1 MATVPA
7 HCHEDHVLREA
18 VASGWIAAWRG
29 DLRGFAQPS
38 ATRWP
43 KSPIRGMSPS
53 GERGALVEC
62 DLRTVTRVPRRVGE
76 RSGFAIASAQQPV
89 VPFST
94 LAAPNDTNRCRMEEQ
109 IKAAIIDELKRQ
121 AEISRELDVRQ
132 EGDRLAVDGPI
143 DVDALVMVVV
153 GSIAGGP

>member
-1 MATVPA
+1 
-7 HCHEDHVLREA
+7 
-18 VASGWIAAWRG
+18 
-29 DLRGFAQPS
+29 
-38 ATRWP
+38 
-43 KSPIRGMSPS
+43 
-53 GERGALVEC
+53 
-62 DLRTVTRVPRRVGE
+62 
-76 RSGFAIASAQQPV
+76 
-89 VPFST
+89 
-94 LAAPNDTNRCRMEEQ
+94 MEEQ